1 MIFVDDPNVEEDIKL
16 LYILLEAYLK
26 VNKIAARDMG
36 SVLCPLLNEMEL
48 QELEHLENVK
58 IELLKQDFARKYH
71 EQVAEL
77 ELVFRPRLYQSH
89 LHVISQHDVC
99 MIYLHLLWLY
109 QSHLH
114 AISQYEVEPT
124 KNMGQKR
131 SRPID
136 LGSPEQQKRDIA
148 DNLDKRKKQKTERG
162 MLSKKLQKDSSK
174 SVDSKLP
181 EGPGWCS
188 VCEVDCNTEKVLKRH
203 ILVKKH
209 QSNIKM
215 FKQGSGTRSIGS
227 KLPERP
233 GWCSLCEVDCNT
245 EKDLEQHILA
255 KNHQSMSEKLG

>member
-1 MIFVDDPNVEEDIKL
+1 
-16 LYILLEAYLK
+16 
-26 VNKIAARDMG
+26 MG

-89 LHVISQHDVC
+89 LHVISQHD
-99 MIYLHLLWLY
+99 
-109 QSHLH
+109 
-114 AISQYEVEPT
+114 VEPT